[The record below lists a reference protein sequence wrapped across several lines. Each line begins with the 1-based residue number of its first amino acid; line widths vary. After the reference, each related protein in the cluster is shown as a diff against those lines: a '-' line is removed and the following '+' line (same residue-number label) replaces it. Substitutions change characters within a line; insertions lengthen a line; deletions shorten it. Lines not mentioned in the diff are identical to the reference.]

1 MTLAKAER
9 ENHRDLQG
17 KNAEEPVK
25 SIIAKIVEYFNGKRI
40 SEQYP
45 KWEKTLTQLQKR
57 IDYNFHDITLL
68 KAALTHK
75 SYLRRKYDDHKTPS
89 PFERMEFLGDSI
101 LGFIVSKE
109 LFSRHPDEQ
118 EGKLSKLKSKI
129 VSETYLNLKANA
141 LDLGKY
147 LLLSPEE
154 HQSGGAKKPS
164 ILSDTIE
171 ALICAIYLDSG
182 IGSATRFIKNQ
193 LLVDYETTV
202 NRNELVNYK
211 SILQEYMQSRNQ
223 EPPRYVTIAEEGPE
237 HNKTFCVEVRQ
248 GSDILGTGKGST
260 KKNAQQEAARA
271 ACQKL
276 GI

>member
-1 MTLAKAER
+1 LSK
-9 ENHRDLQG
+9 
-17 KNAEEPVK
+17 
-25 SIIAKIVEYFNGKRI
+25 IIQKIVEYFNGKKI
-40 SEQYP
+40 AEHYP
-45 KWEKTLTQLQKR
+45 KWEKSLAQQQKR
-57 IDYNFHDITLL
+57 IEYSIHDLTLL

-75 SYLRRKYDDHKTPS
+75 SYLRRNFGDHKTPS

-109 LFSRHPDEQ
+109 LFARHPDEQ

-129 VSETYLNLKANA
+129 VSETYLTFKANA

-154 HQSGGAKKPS
+154 QQSGGAKKPS
-164 ILSDTIE
+164 ILSDTVE

-182 IGSATRFIKNQ
+182 ISSATRFIKNQ
-193 LLVDYETTV
+193 ILTDYETTV

-211 SILQEYMQSRNQ
+211 SILQEHLQSRSE
-223 EPPRYVTIAEEGPE
+223 EPPRYITIAEEGPE
-237 HNKTFCVEVRQ
+237 HNKTFVVEARQ
-248 GSDILGTGKGST
+248 GNELLGRGKGGT

>member
-1 MTLAKAER
+1 MNKI
-9 ENHRDLQG
+9 
-17 KNAEEPVK
+17 VK
-25 SIIAKIVEYFNGKRI
+25 RIVEYFNGKKI

-45 KWEKTLTQLQKR
+45 KWEKSLAQLQKK
-57 IDYNFHDITLL
+57 IEYNFHDLTLL

-75 SYLRRKYDDHKTPS
+75 SYLRRNFGDHKAPS

-109 LFSRHPDEQ
+109 LFIRHPDEQ

-129 VSETYLNLKANA
+129 VSETYLTLKANS

-154 HQSGGAKKPS
+154 QQSGGTKKPS
-164 ILSDTIE
+164 ILSDTVE
-171 ALICAIYLDSG
+171 AMICAIYLDSG
-182 IGSATRFIKNQ
+182 ISSATRFIKNQ
-193 LLVDYETTV
+193 ILTDYETTV

-211 SILQEYMQSRNQ
+211 SILQEHLQSHSE
-223 EPPRYVTIAEEGPE
+223 EPPRYVTLAEEGPE
-237 HNKTFCVEVRQ
+237 HNKTFIIEARQ
-248 GSDILGTGKGST
+248 GTELLGRGKGST

>member
-1 MTLAKAER
+1 MMACVAG
-9 ENHRDLQG
+9 NSM
-17 KNAEEPVK
+17 N
-25 SIIAKIVEYFNGKRI
+25 SIIKRIVEYFNGKRI

-45 KWEKTLTQLQKR
+45 KWEKSLAQFQKR
-57 IDYNFHDITLL
+57 IDYSFHDATLL
-68 KAALTHK
+68 RAALTHK
-75 SYLRRKYDDHKTPS
+75 SYLRRQFNDHKTPS

-101 LGFIVSKE
+101 LGFIVSRE
-109 LFSRHPDEQ
+109 LFTRHPDEQ

-129 VSETYLNLKANA
+129 VSETYLNFKAQE
-141 LDLGKY
+141 LDVGKY

-154 HQSGGAKKPS
+154 FQSGGAKKPS

-182 IGSATRFIKNQ
+182 IASATRFIKNQ
-193 LLVDYETTV
+193 IMTNYETTV
-202 NRNELVNYK
+202 TRNELVNYK

-237 HNKTFCVEVRQ
+237 HNKTFSVEVRK
-248 GSDILGTGKGST
+248 GSELLGSGKGCT
-260 KKNAQQEAARA
+260 KKHAQQEAARN